1 MKRLTIRETVG
12 VSIPEQEL
20 TRMQE
25 SAKAS
30 KKLPDK
36 IVTVVE
42 AIHSGLTRNYTFYPA
57 DKLEKSVESWTK
69 PYNKPVIKNHDV
81 YTEPVGRVK
90 SATFKQSQISPDKH
104 TIELELEI
112 TDPDTIQKVLDGR
125 YQTLSIGGSTNSAIC
140 SICGKDL
147 VREGYCGHMKGRT
160 YEGKQAYWIIGEIEF
175 DEISWVNVPAD
186 RNAQVVHKNVAQQ
199 QESMT
204 AAQGGIDM
212 PENHN
217 PEDILE
223 QIDSLIQQEQPV
235 QEGETP
241 ETNSPESPEGVQE
254 QQTPETNKLEAPEQ
268 PQEQVTNEGELQ
280 DPTLEDKLQEAQSRI
295 QTLETEN
302 TTLVAERDGLKE
314 SVDKLNKQ
322 VEELNQT
329 VDRLQ
334 QELSVAEE
342 ENKSLVKQN
351 ITLATYAH
359 KILAESVAH
368 MKLLLGQIEESA
380 LEATIEEL
388 SKQTSRS
395 LKEQISALS
404 SEKPQRVIQH
414 VPHPS
419 TQQEETVEES
429 TSKDKSELTL
439 EEYAEKIMKAIN
451 RQFQ

>member
-12 VSIPEQEL
+12 INIPEQEL

-69 PYNKPVIKNHDV
+69 PYNKPVIKNHNV

-125 YQTLSIGGSTNSAIC
+125 YQTLSIGGSTSSAIC
-140 SICGKDL
+140 SICGTDL
-147 VREGYCGHMKGRT
+147 VRKGYCGHMKGRT
-160 YEGKQAYWIIGEIEF
+160 YEGKQAYWIIGEMEF

-186 RNAQVVHKNVAQQ
+186 RNAQVIHKNVAQQ
-199 QESMT
+199 QESAS
-204 AAQGGIDM
+204 AAQGGINM
-212 PENHN
+212 PESHN

-235 QEGETP
+235 QEEETP
-241 ETNSPESPEGVQE
+241 ETNSPEGVQE
-254 QQTPETNKLEAPEQ
+254 QQTPETNETPEQ
-268 PQEQVTNEGELQ
+268 QQEQVTNEGESQ
-280 DPTLEDKLQEAQSRI
+280 GPTLEEKLQEAESRI
-295 QTLETEN
+295 QALETEN
-302 TTLVAERDGLKE
+302 TALVAERDGLKE
-314 SVDKLNKQ
+314 SVDKLNRQ
-322 VEELNQT
+322 VEELNQS

-359 KILAESVAH
+359 KILAESVAR

-380 LEATIEEL
+380 LEETIAEL

-395 LKEQISALS
+395 LKEQISTLS

-429 TSKDKSELTL
+429 ASKEKSELTL
-439 EEYAEKIMKAIN
+439 EEYAKKIMKAIN